1 MKPRNHYRIIIGI
14 DTGVET
20 GFALWDKDVRKLVTV
35 GSYMIHEAMDMVKAY
50 AGPATLIRVED
61 ARKAVHGRQ
70 NDAHKLRGA
79 GSVMRDAKIWE
90 DFLTDQGI
98 DFEMLRPRKQFT
110 KLSVEAFNK
119 ITGWAG
125 RTNNHARDA
134 AMLVYGY

>member
-1 MKPRNHYRIIIGI
+1 MIARKQYRIVIGI

-20 GFALWDKDVRKLVTV
+20 GFAMWDKELRRLVIV
-35 GSYMIHEAMDMVKAY
+35 ESRMIHEAMDTVKGF
-50 AGPATLIRVED
+50 AGPATLVRVED
-61 ARKAVHGRQ
+61 ARQAVYGRQ
-70 NDAHKLRGA
+70 NDAHKLKGA

-90 DFLTDQGI
+90 DFLTGLGL

-110 KLSVEAFNK
+110 KLSSEAFQK

-134 AMLVYGY
+134 AMLVFGY